1 VRSTDRGRRLGGAA
15 TLLAVGAPLA
25 LLCYGPRL
33 FGLPMQIPS
42 RPSGPLLVELPERYD
57 VRARHGLRLS
67 ISTSRMA
74 GQFRPEMGHGRGQP
88 GAGPP
93 EALTRLRLR

>member
-1 VRSTDRGRRLGGAA
+1 MAPIPPMEVRFVPAAHVLESVLAQIKAGHVAYSVFSLGRMFLDK
-15 TLLAVGAPLA
+15 
-25 LLCYGPRL
+25 
-33 FGLPMQIPS
+33 
-42 RPSGPLLVELPERYD
+42 PERYD